1 MHSFSHKSRTGRW
14 CASLCTATNKKLV
27 TFLFWTATKT
37 NYKSKYSDFQKKLID
52 NITISKLY
60 LKFKDN
66 NKNDMAVQ
74 VFWAVFY
81 SSQRPSKIRSIAD
94 FDNTAIPLP
103 IFSMVDNQ
111 ICSEKLI
118 AINENSFNFRNCMIP
133 KRLHKNAKGYCF
145 FLKIL

>member
-1 MHSFSHKSRTGRW
+1 
-14 CASLCTATNKKLV
+14 
-27 TFLFWTATKT
+27 
-37 NYKSKYSDFQKKLID
+37 
-52 NITISKLY
+52 
-60 LKFKDN
+60 
-66 NKNDMAVQ
+66 MAAQ

-118 AINENSFNFRNCMIP
+118 AINENSFNFRICMIP
-133 KRLHKNAKGYCF
+133 KRLHKNARGYCF
-145 FLKIL
+145 FLKGYYHVSSLWLIPLIFLCENKVLQRGDIPTTMNPLVSLFCSNMETSLGL